1 VCTIGRGKRFLSS
14 TPKVVDVALGNW
26 QLNGIATFQRG
37 FPYSITSPDAGGV
50 LDASGGN
57 RAMLVGDPSPS
68 GFHQS
73 IAEWFNTAA
82 FLQALAGVFGS
93 AGRNILRA
101 PGINNWDLSL
111 FKNFP
116 IKERLN
122 LQLRLESFNTFNHTQ
137 WDVPEY
143 DASSPRFGQIT
154 SARPGRINQL
164 GAKFTW

>member
-1 VCTIGRGKRFLSS
+1 
-14 TPKVVDVALGNW
+14 
-26 QLNGIATFQRG
+26 
-37 FPYSITSPDAGGV
+37 
-50 LDASGGN
+50 
-57 RAMLVGDPSPS
+57 MLVGDPSQS

-82 FLQALAGVFGS
+82 FLQ
-93 AGRNILRA
+93 A

-154 SARPGRINQL
+154 SAHPGRINQL

>member
-1 VCTIGRGKRFLSS
+1 
-14 TPKVVDVALGNW
+14 
-26 QLNGIATFQRG
+26 
-37 FPYSITSPDAGGV
+37 
-50 LDASGGN
+50 
-57 RAMLVGDPSPS
+57 MLVGDPYSS

-82 FLQALAGVFGS
+82 FIQAPAGVFGN

-101 PGINNWDLSL
+101 PGINNWDVSL

-143 DASSPRFGQIT
+143 DSSSPRFGQIT
-154 SARPGRINQL
+154 SAHPGRINQL